1 MGYAEIWLSLGAAFR
16 TYGSI
21 SYLMEDLS
29 VTVWICLLL
38 FRFQDVRT
46 GSEFH
51 PHDITD
57 MAWGIATAGRRW
69 VPEEGK
75 G

>member
-1 MGYAEIWLSLGAAFR
+1 
-16 TYGSI
+16 
-21 SYLMEDLS
+21 MEDLS

-46 GSEFH
+46 ASEFH

-69 VPEEGK
+69 VPEEDEGWWVPEAGARGGRRK
-75 G
+75 GAGVQR